1 MMGTD
6 RLGWCLTDHHEQCPG
21 TVTRSDNGEQLT
33 CGCSHHETNNAN
45 NTNTQKEGKGNGRN
59 QSN

>member
-33 CGCSHHETNNAN
+33 CGCPHHETNNQQH
-45 NTNTQKEGKGNGRN
+45 TERGLKKWPE
-59 QSN
+59 SI